1 MKAWILHEIGEIQLE
16 ELEKPLP
23 GRGEVLIAV
32 KAAGICGSDIPRIY
46 ETGAHTHPLI
56 PGHEFSGV
64 VEAVGAEADTAWL
77 GKRVGIF
84 PLIPCRRCPPC
95 ANKLYE
101 MCRHYDYLGSRRN
114 GGFAEY
120 AAVPVECLVELPEN
134 VTFAEAA
141 MLEPMAV
148 AVHAMRRAFP
158 EMKYTGSRTKSV
170 KETLRYAGKQA
181 FEKKTGQQ
189 TEQRTGPIGQT
200 TQTAEEPIE
209 QRTEAKQT
217 PEEPI
222 GQRMET
228 ETPQTPAEPIE
239 QRAETETP
247 QTPTEPI
254 EQTTET
260 PQRPA
265 DSIGETPHTPTAP
278 IEKSGR
284 GAEAAAVPD
293 TAGTVVVCGL
303 GTIGLLLLMM
313 LLERRAGQ
321 EVSHNPE
328 RSKARDNGTDAA
340 GAGPGDSVILAI
352 GNKDYQKQMVLELGL
367 SEDAYCDSREQDV
380 SQWLMER
387 SGKQG
392 VDIFFECVGKNETLR
407 LAVDNAAPGGRV
419 CLVGNPYSDMLLE
432 KSVYWKIL
440 RNQLYITG
448 TWNSSFTGEPDDD
461 WAYVLELLSRRRI
474 VPEKLI
480 THRFSVDELEKGFQI
495 MRDKAEDYVKIMA
508 FPS

>member
-1 MKAWILHEIGEIQLE
+1 MWHL
-16 ELEKPLP
+16 
-23 GRGEVLIAV
+23 
-32 KAAGICGSDIPRIY
+32 
-46 ETGAHTHPLI
+46 
-56 PGHEFSGV
+56 
-64 VEAVGAEADTAWL
+64 
-77 GKRVGIF
+77 
-84 PLIPCRRCPPC
+84 
-95 ANKLYE
+95 
-101 MCRHYDYLGSRRN
+101 
-114 GGFAEY
+114 
-120 AAVPVECLVELPEN
+120 
-134 VTFAEAA
+134 
-141 MLEPMAV
+141 
-148 AVHAMRRAFP
+148 
-158 EMKYTGSRTKSV
+158 
-170 KETLRYAGKQA
+170 YAGKQA
-181 FEKKTGQQ
+181 LEKKTGQQ
-189 TEQRTGPIGQT
+189 MEQRTGTTGQT
-200 TQTAEEPIE
+200 PQTAEEPIE
-209 QRTEAKQT
+209 QRTGAKQT
-217 PEEPI
+217 PGEPIGQRTETGTPQTPAEPI

-247 QTPTEPI
+247 QTPTGPI

-260 PQRPA
+260 PQTPTESIEQTTGTPA

-278 IEKSGR
+278 IEKSGW
-284 GAEAAAVPD
+284 GDEAAAAPD

-321 EVSHNPE
+321 EGSHNPE
-328 RSKARDNGTDAA
+328 RLRASDNGTDAV

-367 SEDAYCDSREQDV
+367 PEDAYCDSREQDV

-392 VDIFFECVGKNETLR
+392 ADIFFECVGKNETLR

-474 VPEKLI
+474 VPDKLI

>member
-1 MKAWILHEIGEIQLE
+1 MKAYVLQGVGQLE
-16 ELEKPLP
+16 YKDVPLP
-23 GRGEVLIAV
+23 DLKPGWVLVRTA
-32 KAAGICGSDIPRIY
+32 AAGICQSDIPRIFQ
-46 ETGAHTHPLI
+46 TGTYHFPTV
-56 PGHEFSGV
+56 PGHEFAGTVTDVYGEESR
-64 VEAVGAEADTAWL
+64 AWL
-77 GKRVGIF
+77 GKRVGVF
-84 PLIPCRRCPPC
+84 PLIPCRSCPSC

-120 AAVPVECLVELPEN
+120 AAVPVECLVELPDN

-158 EMKYTGSRTKSV
+158 EMKYTGSRTKPV
-170 KETLRYAGKQA
+170 KESLGYAGKQA
-181 FEKKTGQQ
+181 LEKKTGQQ
-189 TEQRTGPIGQT
+189 MEQRTGPTGQ
-200 TQTAEEPIE
+200 
-209 QRTEAKQT
+209 
-217 PEEPI
+217 
-222 GQRMET
+222 
-228 ETPQTPAEPIE
+228 TPQTPAEPIE

-247 QTPTEPI
+247 QTPTGPI

-260 PQRPA
+260 PQTPQTPTESIEQTTGTPA

-284 GAEAAAVPD
+284 GDEAAAAPD

-321 EVSHNPE
+321 EGSHNPE
-328 RSKARDNGTDAA
+328 RLRARDNGTDAV

-367 SEDAYCDSREQDV
+367 PEDAYCDSREQDV

-392 VDIFFECVGKNETLR
+392 ADIFFECVGKNETLR

>member
-1 MKAWILHEIGEIQLE
+1 MKAWILHEVGKIQLE
-16 ELEKPLP
+16 ELEKPVP

-32 KAAGICGSDIPRIY
+32 RTAGICGSDIPRIY

-64 VEAVGAEADTAWL
+64 VEAVASEADAAWL

-84 PLIPCRRCPPC
+84 PLIPCRSCPSC

-120 AAVPVECLVELPEN
+120 AAVPVECLVELPDN

-158 EMKYTGSRTKSV
+158 EMKYTGSRTKPV
-170 KETLRYAGKQA
+170 KESLGYAGKQA
-181 FEKKTGQQ
+181 LEKKTGQQ
-189 TEQRTGPIGQT
+189 MEQRTGPTGQ
-200 TQTAEEPIE
+200 
-209 QRTEAKQT
+209 
-217 PEEPI
+217 
-222 GQRMET
+222 
-228 ETPQTPAEPIE
+228 TPQTPAEPIE

-247 QTPTEPI
+247 QTPTGPI

-260 PQRPA
+260 PQTPQTPTESIEQTTGTPA

-284 GAEAAAVPD
+284 GDEAA
-293 TAGTVVVCGL
+293 AGTVVVCGL

-321 EVSHNPE
+321 EGSHNPE
-328 RSKARDNGTDAA
+328 RLRARDNGTDAV

-367 SEDAYCDSREQDV
+367 PEDAYCDSREQDV

-392 VDIFFECVGKNETLR
+392 ADIFFECVGKNETLR